1 MIFAE
6 KISNVKLKKDYTELL
21 FFVDEND
28 NEEGYNPG
36 TICALRIDH
45 ESEIF
50 NMTDNKNLIVSELLK
65 IQTLKTIPELVKFM
79 NEKGY
84 IYSITKLSAGR
95 NPYAGLINND
105 DLKVNVG
112 SVYADFSD
120 DDIIDEVLNY
130 ENDRVDNSMYE
141 RSKSLEGYMEEKFS
155 EPHPDEDELCLDI
168 YSRYKDYEKYMN

>member
-50 NMTDNKNLIVSELLK
+50 NMTDNK
-65 IQTLKTIPELVKFM
+65 TLTSFIHRII
-79 NEKGY
+79 N
-84 IYSITKLSAGR
+84 SI
-95 NPYAGLINND
+95 I
-105 DLKVNVG
+105 
-112 SVYADFSD
+112 F
-120 DDIIDEVLNY
+120 II
-130 ENDRVDNSMYE
+130 
-141 RSKSLEGYMEEKFS
+141 
-155 EPHPDEDELCLDI
+155 
-168 YSRYKDYEKYMN
+168 